1 MITGGPG
8 QVTVLGLTIA
18 TVVLHDADVALPVA
32 RFGALAWL
40 ITTGAC
46 SRADRSRGQPRV

>member
-8 QVTVLGLTIA
+8 QVTFLGLTIA
-18 TVVLHDADVALPVA
+18 TVALHGADVAFPVA

-40 ITTGAC
+40 ITTGC
-46 SRADRSRGQPRV
+46 MLPRRPEPRS